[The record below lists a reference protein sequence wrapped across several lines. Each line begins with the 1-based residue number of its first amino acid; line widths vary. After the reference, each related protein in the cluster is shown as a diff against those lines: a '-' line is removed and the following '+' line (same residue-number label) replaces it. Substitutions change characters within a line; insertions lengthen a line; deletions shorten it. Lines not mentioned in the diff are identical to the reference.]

1 MKIYIRNMACE
12 SCIMFVKDTLEDLNV
27 QLTRVAL
34 GEVDTKEAVSD
45 SKLKKFEKTINTVGL
60 EIVEN
65 KGGILIE
72 QIKNYCIE
80 YVNSEKEI
88 KVNASEYLSK
98 KVKKD
103 YNYIST
109 LFSEIELMTI
119 NNFITAYKMEKAK
132 EMIIFED
139 ISFTEIA
146 YKLNYNNLSAFSAA
160 FKNATGFNPTHFK
173 NLKEKRR
180 LAIQELTKKGN

>member
-12 SCIMFVKDTLEDLNV
+12 SCKVFVKEALEDLDVNP
-27 QLTRVAL
+27 TRVAL
-34 GEVDTKEAVSD
+34 GEVETKEDLSN
-45 SKLKKFEKTINTVGL
+45 STLKKFEKSINTVGL

-80 YVNSEKEI
+80 YVNDEKDI
-88 KVNASEYLSK
+88 KVNASEYLAK
-98 KVKKD
+98 KIKKD

-132 EMIIFED
+132 ELIIFDD

-146 YKLNYNNLSAFSAA
+146 EKLNYNNLSAFSAA
-160 FKNATGFNPTHFK
+160 FKKVTGFNPTHFK

-180 LAIQELTKKGN
+180 LAIQELTKKVE